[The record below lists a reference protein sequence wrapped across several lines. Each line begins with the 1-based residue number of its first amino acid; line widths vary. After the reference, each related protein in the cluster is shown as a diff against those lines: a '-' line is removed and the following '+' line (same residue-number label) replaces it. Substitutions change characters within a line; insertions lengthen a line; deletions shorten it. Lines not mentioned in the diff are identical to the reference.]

1 MTFASGGRR
10 SIQLSYGRIRNCGSA
25 RNFEA
30 SMVRAPARSV
40 QTRKPLHPLNSG
52 FRPVRCFIVE
62 QLIKK
67 SHLHVTLPDY
77 DDFERPLGV

>member
-1 MTFASGGRR
+1 
-10 SIQLSYGRIRNCGSA
+10 
-25 RNFEA
+25 
-30 SMVRAPARSV
+30 MVRAPARSV